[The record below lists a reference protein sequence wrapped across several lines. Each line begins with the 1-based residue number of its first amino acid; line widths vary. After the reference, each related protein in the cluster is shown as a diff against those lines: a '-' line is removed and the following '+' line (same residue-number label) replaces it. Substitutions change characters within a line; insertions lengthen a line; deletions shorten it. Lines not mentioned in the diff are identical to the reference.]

1 MGGTLLI
8 GRDFSEAEGICDLC
22 PCLCMALATLP
33 QHPRMWHLE
42 EQGRS
47 PRWGQGMLKA
57 CVNIPK
63 VERDQAGFSST

>member
-8 GRDFSEAEGICDLC
+8 GRDFSEAEGIWGLSLC
-22 PCLCMALATLP
+22 VCMALATLP
-33 QHPRMWHLE
+33 QHLE

-47 PRWGQGMLKA
+47 PKQGQGMPNA
-57 CVNIPK
+57 CTNITE